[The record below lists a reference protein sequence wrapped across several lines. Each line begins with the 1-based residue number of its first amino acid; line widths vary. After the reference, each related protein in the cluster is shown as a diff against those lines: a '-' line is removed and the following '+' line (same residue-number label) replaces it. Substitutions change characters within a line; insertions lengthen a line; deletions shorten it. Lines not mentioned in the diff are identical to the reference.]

1 MNEYDYRR
9 IINDL
14 NNGIVKQIRFC
25 VDNYY
30 HYRDCK
36 IARTKHK
43 VNNKIQ
49 VHHIDVSLTA
59 DSSEKISFLSS
70 NNKAKDLE
78 KLNLTTIDYIHVDYM
93 DGKFVKQKSLPVRE
107 LKKV

>member
-59 DSSEKISFLSS
+59 DSSEKISFL
-70 NNKAKDLE
+70 NEFQEDV
-78 KLNLTTIDYIHVDYM
+78 KLFNM
-93 DGKFVKQKSLPVRE
+93 GKKGKFTLKQMWPRITILE
-107 LKKV
+107 IEYE

>member
-43 VNNKIQ
+43 MNNKIQ

-59 DSSEKISFLSS
+59 DSSEKISFL
-70 NNKAKDLE
+70 NEFQEDV
-78 KLNLTTIDYIHVDYM
+78 KLFNM
-93 DGKFVKQKSLPVRE
+93 GKKGKFTLKQMWPRITILEIEYEWFFV
-107 LKKV
+107 

>member
-43 VNNKIQ
+43 MNNKIQ

-59 DSSEKISFLSS
+59 DSSEKISFL
-70 NNKAKDLE
+70 NEFQEDV
-78 KLNLTTIDYIHVDYM
+78 KLFNM
-93 DGKFVKQKSLPVRE
+93 GKKGKFTLKQMWPRITILE
-107 LKKV
+107 IEYE

>member
-25 VDNYY
+25 VDSYY

-43 VNNKIQ
+43 MNNKIQ

-59 DSSEKISFLSS
+59 DSSEKISFL
-70 NNKAKDLE
+70 NEFQEDV
-78 KLNLTTIDYIHVDYM
+78 KLFNM
-93 DGKFVKQKSLPVRE
+93 GKKGKFTLKQMWPRITILEIVYE
-107 LKKV
+107 

>member
-25 VDNYY
+25 VDSYY

-36 IARTKHK
+36 IARIKHI

-59 DSSEKISFLSS
+59 DSSEKISFLYEFQE
-70 NNKAKDLE
+70 DV
-78 KLNLTTIDYIHVDYM
+78 KLFNM
-93 DGKFVKQKSLPVRE
+93 GKKGKFTLKQMWPRITILEIVYE
-107 LKKV
+107 